1 LDSQSTVDIFSNK
14 KLLTNIWDSKRTLTL
29 YCNAG
34 KAIITQKGD
43 LKGYGSV
50 GYYPQGIANILS
62 LRNVENE
69 HKVMYD
75 SSMKTRFVVHKA
87 DGNNHVFMPSKKGL
101 YFSGVKNDTAH
112 VMINTVDSIKNK
124 YTVKEY
130 ANAHKARSIQDI
142 IGRPATKD
150 HIEYVEKGLIPNC
163 PITKQDIIRA
173 EDILGPNLGSL
184 KGKTMRRTPGRVTI
198 NTLDDLPDGMLEE
211 HGNVTLTVVI
221 MYINKIPFIVTL
233 SRAI

>member
-29 YCNAG
+29 YCKAG

-184 KGKTMRRTPGRVTI
+184 KGKTMRWMPGRVTI
-198 NTLDDLPDGMLEE
+198 NTLD
-211 HGNVTLTVVI
+211 GNVRRTWKCDTDGR
-221 MYINKIPFIVTL
+221 YN
-233 SRAI
+233 AHQ